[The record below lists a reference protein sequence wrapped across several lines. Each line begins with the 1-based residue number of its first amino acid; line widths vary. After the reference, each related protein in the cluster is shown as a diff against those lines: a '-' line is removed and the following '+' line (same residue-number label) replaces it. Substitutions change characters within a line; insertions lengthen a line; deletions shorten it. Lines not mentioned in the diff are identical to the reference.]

1 MKAPAFAIGAA
12 EQFIESNHQRH
23 QDYFHS
29 NYLHDATRMK
39 PLLKKILAPRRIEYL
54 EVSEKFIIQDTS
66 DGVQRFADAGQKVRH
81 GKDVRASFPELVGVE
96 DILLQ
101 VLQGNQPAF
110 ELKGIARYSDHNY
123 PLYFDLYAID
133 DEDEDT
139 GKKKLMIFFEDVT
152 ERMVLEQTLV
162 QRSNEAS
169 LLYNAL
175 AAAKDY
181 INKIITSMADALI
194 VTTVDGQIKTINK
207 ATEDLFG
214 YERTELIDEHISKI
228 INDNRL
234 WYNPN
239 QRFAMPGKLFKDIE
253 VVCRAKEGSDIVVSF
268 SGAAINT
275 ELNLSQE
282 LVYVGRDVTARKE
295 AEKVLEFARREA
307 ELASQAKSTF
317 LANMSHEI
325 RTPMHALLGMTGLL
339 LETDLNDEQRDFVE
353 TIRISGDALLS
364 LINEILDLSKL
375 EAGQMELESNDFDLI
390 ACVEEVVEMLAPT
403 AHAKGLEISSL
414 LPPHLPRLLRGDKMR
429 LRQIITNL
437 VGNGIKFTDAGEVTV
452 EVTLVEQSR
461 TTAML
466 GLAVTDTGIGMS
478 PEDQQKLF
486 QAFSQADASTTRKY
500 GGTGLGLA
508 ICKQLVS
515 LMGGEIGVESE
526 VERGSR
532 FWVKIPFALSVTS
545 EQSQTIPIDLAGKR
559 LLVVDDNAT
568 ARRVVREL
576 ASSWGMVVAE
586 AANPE
591 AAVEVLS
598 APGESGRW
606 WDVLLVDGD
615 LGLTDGIV
623 WGGKLLA
630 GMAREAAPG
639 GTISVLKTNRREDVK
654 RAIESGFTTYLV
666 KPLKQSKLLEAIC
679 AVIHPPETPTNKTA
693 PDAANAPPTAS
704 ELSAN
709 PAPLLPKLRILLAD
723 DNMVNQKVALKQLE
737 RLGYQADVV
746 ANGAEVLQRLDKV
759 AYDIILMDCQMP
771 IIDGYEATREIRRR
785 YQPSRGDSGGQP
797 PVSAPTRPVVI
808 AMTASAMKEDEQ
820 KCFAAGMDDYLSKP
834 VRKEQLQAI
843 LTFWGNRLV
852 EG

>member
-1 MKAPAFAIGAA
+1 
-12 EQFIESNHQRH
+12 
-23 QDYFHS
+23 
-29 NYLHDATRMK
+29 MK

-54 EVSEKFIIQDTS
+54 EVSEKFIVQDTS
-66 DGVQRFADAGQKVRH
+66 DGVQRFADVGQKVRH

-96 DILLQ
+96 DILLE
-101 VLQGNQPAF
+101 VLHGDQPAF
-110 ELKGIARYSDHNY
+110 ELKGIARYSDHQR

-139 GKKKLMIFFEDVT
+139 GRKKLMIFFEDVT

-214 YERTELIDEHISKI
+214 YEKTELIDEHISQI
-228 INDNRL
+228 IDDSRL

-239 QRFAMPGKLFKDIE
+239 QRFAMPGKLFKDLE
-253 VVCRAKEGSDIVVSF
+253 VVCRSKEGTEIVVSF

-390 ACVEEVVEMLAPT
+390 GCVEEVVEMLAPT

-452 EVTLVEQSR
+452 EVTLVEQSG
-461 TTAML
+461 TTATV

-508 ICKQLVS
+508 ICKQLVG

-526 VERGSR
+526 LEQGSR
-532 FWVKIPFALSVTS
+532 FWVKIPLALSGKP
-545 EQSQTIPIDLAGKR
+545 EQSETIPRDLAGKR

-576 ASSWGMVVAE
+576 ASSWGMVVGE

-598 APGESGRW
+598 APGESGRR

-623 WGGKLLA
+623 WGGELLRGLA
-630 GMAREAAPG
+630 PQVAPG

-654 RAIESGFTTYLV
+654 RSSAAGFTTYLV
-666 KPLKQSKLLEAIC
+666 KPLKQSKLLEAIS
-679 AVIHPPETPTNKTA
+679 AATYPLEIPINQTA
-693 PDAANAPPTAS
+693 PDATLAPPTGS
-704 ELSAN
+704 ELPVN
-709 PAPLLPKLRILLAD
+709 PAATLPKLRILLAD

-746 ANGAEVLQRLDKV
+746 ANGAEVLQRLEKV

-785 YQPSRGDSGGQP
+785 YPHSRSDSAEPREAAPS
-797 PVSAPTRPVVI
+797 RPVVI

-852 EG
+852 AG

>member
-1 MKAPAFAIGAA
+1 
-12 EQFIESNHQRH
+12 
-23 QDYFHS
+23 
-29 NYLHDATRMK
+29 MK

-66 DGVQRFADAGQKVRH
+66 DGVQRFADTIQKPRH

-101 VLQGNQPAF
+101 VLQGQQPAF
-110 ELKGIARYSDHNY
+110 ELKGIARYSDHQR

-133 DEDEDT
+133 DEDEET

-162 QRSNEAS
+162 QRSNEAT

-175 AAAKDY
+175 ASTKDY
-181 INKIITSMADALI
+181 IDKIITSMADALI
-194 VTTVDGQIKTINK
+194 VTTMDGQIKTINQ

-214 YERTELIDEHISKI
+214 YENTELINHHISKL
-228 INDNRL
+228 INDSRF
-234 WYNPN
+234 WYHSQKKFYN
-239 QRFAMPGKLFKDIE
+239 PGKLFKDIE
-253 VVCRAKEGSDIVVSF
+253 VVCLTKEGAEIVVSF

-325 RTPMHALLGMTGLL
+325 RTPMHAILGMTGLL
-339 LETDLNDEQRDFVE
+339 LETNLNDEQRDFVE
-353 TIRISGDALLS
+353 TIRISGDALLA
-364 LINEILDLSKL
+364 LINEILDFSKL
-375 EAGQMELESNDFDLI
+375 EAGQMELESDDFDLI
-390 ACVEEVVEMLAPT
+390 ACVEEVVEMLATT
-403 AHAKGLEISSL
+403 AHAKGLEITSL
-414 LPPHLPRLLRGDKMR
+414 LPPNLPRQLRGDKMR

-437 VGNGIKFTDAGEVTV
+437 VGNGIKFTDFGEVTV
-452 EVTLVEQSR
+452 EVALFEQSA
-461 TTAML
+461 TTAQVC
-466 GLAVTDTGIGMS
+466 LAVTDTGIGMS

-508 ICKQLVS
+508 ICRHLVG

-526 VERGSR
+526 LERGSR
-532 FWVKIPFALSVTS
+532 FWVQIPFALSVTS
-545 EQSQTIPIDLAGKR
+545 ERSETIPRDLAGKR
-559 LLVVDDNAT
+559 LLVVDDHAT
-568 ARRVVREL
+568 ARRMVRSL

-586 AANPE
+586 AATPA
-591 AAVEVLS
+591 AAVEVLT
-598 APGESGRW
+598 APGEQGRR

-623 WGGKLLA
+623 WGGELLA
-630 GMAREAAPG
+630 GMAPSAAPG
-639 GTISVLKTNRREDVK
+639 GMIALLKSNRREDAK
-654 RAIESGFTTYLV
+654 RAMEAGFTTYLV
-666 KPLKQSKLLEAIC
+666 KPLKQSKLLEAISGFSYS
-679 AVIHPPETPTNKTA
+679 PETPTNKTA
-693 PDAANAPPTAS
+693 PDVTPSPSTPS
-704 ELSAN
+704 ELPAN
-709 PAPLLPKLRILLAD
+709 LDPPLPQLRILLAD
-723 DNMVNQKVALKQLE
+723 DNMVNQKVATKQLE
-737 RLGYQADVV
+737 RLGYQADVA

-759 AYDIILMDCQMP
+759 AYDIIFMDCQMP
-771 IIDGYEATREIRRR
+771 IIDGYEATEEIRRR
-785 YQPSRGDSGGQP
+785 YPRQHSDSGQ
-797 PVSAPTRPVVI
+797 SLSRPVVI

-843 LTFWGNRLV
+843 LTFWGNKLV

>member
-1 MKAPAFAIGAA
+1 M
-12 EQFIESNHQRH
+12 
-23 QDYFHS
+23 
-29 NYLHDATRMK
+29 
-39 PLLKKILAPRRIEYL
+39 EYL
-54 EVSEKFIIQDTS
+54 EVSEKFTIQDTS

-96 DILLQ
+96 DILLE
-101 VLQGNQPAF
+101 VLHGEQPAF
-110 ELKGIARYSDHNY
+110 ELKGIARYSDHTL

-175 AAAKDY
+175 ASAKDY

-194 VTTVDGQIKTINK
+194 VTTINGQIKTINQ

-214 YERTELIDEHISKI
+214 YDRNELIDAHISKI
-228 INDNRL
+228 INDARF
-234 WYNPN
+234 WYNA
-239 QRFAMPGKLFKDIE
+239 QQKFATPGKIFKDIE
-253 VVCRAKEGSDIVVSF
+253 VVCLAKEGTEIVVSF

-295 AEKVLEFARREA
+295 AQKVLEFARREA
-307 ELASQAKSTF
+307 EMASQAKSSF

-339 LETDLNDEQRDFVE
+339 LETELNDEQRDFVE

-375 EAGQMELESNDFDLI
+375 EAGQMELESHDFDLI
-390 ACVEEVVEMLAPT
+390 ASVEEVVEMLAPT
-403 AHAKGLEISSL
+403 AHAKGIEIASL
-414 LPPHLPRLLRGDKMR
+414 LPPHLPRQMRGDKMR

-437 VGNGIKFTDAGEVTV
+437 VGNGIKFTDVGEVTL
-452 EVTLVEQSR
+452 EVTLVEESA
-461 TTAML
+461 TTARV

-478 PEDQQKLF
+478 PADQQKLF
-486 QAFSQADASTTRKY
+486 QAFAQADVSTTRKY

-508 ICKQLVS
+508 ICKQLVG

-526 VERGSR
+526 LERGSR
-532 FWVKIPFALSVTS
+532 FWVEIPFALSVKPEPGAT
-545 EQSQTIPIDLAGKR
+545 PPRDLVGQR

-568 ARRVVREL
+568 TRRVVREV
-576 ASSWGMVVAE
+576 ASSWGMAVAE
-586 AANPE
+586 AATPA
-591 AAVEVLS
+591 AAVEVLT
-598 APGESGRW
+598 APGEPGRR

-623 WGGKLLA
+623 WGGELLL
-630 GMAREAAPG
+630 GMSPQAVPG
-639 GTISVLKTNRREDVK
+639 RTIALLKSNRLEDVK
-654 RAIESGFTTYLV
+654 RAIEAGFTSYLV
-666 KPLKQSKLLEAIC
+666 KPLKQSKLLEAIS
-679 AVIHPPETPTNKTA
+679 ATTYPPETQTNQTA
-693 PDAANAPPTAS
+693 PGVTPSPALPSELPAHPAPP
-704 ELSAN
+704 
-709 PAPLLPKLRILLAD
+709 LPKLRILLAD

-785 YQPSRGDSGGQP
+785 YQHSNGDSGEP
-797 PVSAPTRPVVI
+797 REVAPNRPVVI

-843 LTFWGNRLV
+843 LTYWGNRLL